1 MLKHCLAFK
10 TCEPSIQS
18 PVEVSISCQDNESS
32 RLWSPSDDDQ
42 DGEDGDWSFA
52 NGDWWLVIGDWSF
65 TWFSPHTPSPAER
78 EVNFVN
84 IVKGF
89 EGREG
94 GPMIMT
100 LFMFHV
106 NNILSTAPS
115 STSSYTHTCIK
126 ASSAPSG
133 SSTFPARESLEA
145 E

>member
-1 MLKHCLAFK
+1 MEL
-10 TCEPSIQS
+10 Q
-18 PVEVSISCQDNESS
+18 
-32 RLWSPSDDDQ
+32 
-42 DGEDGDWSFA
+42 
-52 NGDWWLVIGDWSF
+52 
-65 TWFSPHTPSPAER
+65 
-78 EVNFVN
+78 VN

-94 GPMIMT
+94 GPMLMT

-145 E
+145 ECGKSKMKISKRNSMTQTPLNIALKLYGLI